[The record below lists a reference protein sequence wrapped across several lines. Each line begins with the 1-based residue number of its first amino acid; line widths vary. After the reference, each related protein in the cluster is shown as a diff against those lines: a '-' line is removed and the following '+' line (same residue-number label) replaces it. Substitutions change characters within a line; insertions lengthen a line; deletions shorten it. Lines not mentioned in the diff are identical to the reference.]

1 MRTAMSNE
9 TKKTGSSFMEKLST
23 VIVDKRNLIF
33 LLTIILLVFSAFS
46 RNWVEV
52 ESDLTYYLPSDSE
65 TKQAL
70 DIMED
75 EFTYPGMGRV
85 MLKDVTLYEAKNI
98 KDRIADVD
106 GVDMVMW
113 ADLTTNIY
121 GSSEFIDYDDIDDY
135 YHEDNQTAYMDIV
148 FKDKDSSTQ
157 THKAI
162 RQIEQIVGEHGLV
175 AGSATSDTNL
185 GPTINKEVARV
196 MVLAVII
203 IYIILTI
210 TTTSWFEPVMFLSIL
225 GIAIVI
231 NMGTNIFLG
240 EISFLSNAVGAV
252 LQLAC
257 SMDYSIFLLHAFTQE
272 RAQGI
277 EPEQAM
283 ANAWRSAFSSVFAS
297 GMTTIVGFAAMCL
310 MNFGIGPDMGIV
322 LAKGIAISLA
332 TVLLLMPALILRFQD
347 IVAKTKHRP
356 FIPTQS
362 RGIGNFAFR
371 IRRPLFIAVLLIII
385 PCYVAQGMANFSYG
399 NEAVANSPGT
409 PVYEAEQQMNA
420 EFGKSN
426 MMIALVPLDSNLT
439 EKQMTD
445 EIDDLPYVKYAL
457 SLSSVLPEGIP
468 EDFLPENI
476 TSIMHS
482 EHWARVIINVRSSGE
497 SEDAFHFA
505 DSIRAIVNRYYPGET
520 TYLVGVTPSTQDIKS
535 IIVPDYNRVN
545 IVSLLGVALV
555 VALTYKALIL
565 PLVVLIPIEC
575 AIFINTA
582 LPYIYG
588 QRTMY
593 LGFIIVGCIQ
603 LGATVDYSILMTGN
617 YLDARTQ
624 GDKKE
629 AVIRAVSTSAESVM
643 TSGMI
648 VMTVA
653 YGLYFMTSVEAIS
666 SLGRLIGRGA
676 FISVIMVLFFLPMCL
691 MIFDRFIVKPD
702 HAERKHAKMNRIHA
716 MKVKLPTLSALHEQR
731 LRLHQQIRENRHAR
745 HKQTRAKLNSLLHG
759 KGYTLPDQPDE
770 PQQTETQSSG
780 RTLPKRVR
788 MRLKARLDKRRA
800 RLSDLISAKKNDNE
814 QSNTEENDNEKK

>member
-1 MRTAMSNE
+1 MKLNGHNPVDLIINHR
-9 TKKTGSSFMEKLST
+9 KLIEKIFTVLVLLS
-23 VIVDKRNLIF
+23 LICAPMVG
-33 LLTIILLVFSAFS
+33 I
-46 RNWVEV
+46 NY
-52 ESDLTYYLPSDSE
+52 DLTKYLPDSSPSA
-65 TKQAL
+65 QAL

-162 RQIEQIVGEHGLV
+162 RQIEQIVGDHGLV

-629 AVIRAVSTSAESVM
+629 AAIRAVSTSAESVM

-759 KGYTLPDQPDE
+759 KGYTLPEQPDE

>member
-1 MRTAMSNE
+1 MKLNGHNPVDLIINHR
-9 TKKTGSSFMEKLST
+9 KLIEKIFTVLVLLS
-23 VIVDKRNLIF
+23 LICAPMVG
-33 LLTIILLVFSAFS
+33 I
-46 RNWVEV
+46 NY
-52 ESDLTYYLPSDSE
+52 DLTKYLPDSSPSA
-65 TKQAL
+65 QAL

-162 RQIEQIVGEHGLV
+162 RKIEQIVGDHGLV

-629 AVIRAVSTSAESVM
+629 AAIRAVSMSAESVM

-676 FISVIMVLFFLPMCL
+676 FISVILVLFFLPMCL

-759 KGYTLPDQPDE
+759 KGYTLPEQPDE

>member
-1 MRTAMSNE
+1 MKLNGHNPVDLIINHR
-9 TKKTGSSFMEKLST
+9 KLIEKIFTVLVLLS
-23 VIVDKRNLIF
+23 LICAPMVG
-33 LLTIILLVFSAFS
+33 I
-46 RNWVEV
+46 NY
-52 ESDLTYYLPSDSE
+52 DLTKYLPDSSPSA
-65 TKQAL
+65 QAL

-157 THKAI
+157 THKAVH
-162 RQIEQIVGEHGLV
+162 QIEQIVGEHGLV

-629 AVIRAVSTSAESVM
+629 AAIRAISMSAESVM

-676 FISVIMVLFFLPMCL
+676 FISVILVLFFLPMCL

-759 KGYTLPDQPDE
+759 KGYTLPEQPDE